1 MGKRRLPAPATQS
14 DRTRGALWPHLS
26 TLKHFRG
33 KSTNITPSTSSPS
46 STPSKAPSPGAQ
58 QTPDAPK
65 PKLEPAGRIRL
76 SEADVLNDLRT
87 HKGFGIPSIAPGLMV
102 TDLPNFDDVTPY
114 GVTEQVQEEL
124 WELEAKRLVKAV
136 TQEESLLFE
145 GSDDMAIDS
154 KKSYAILA
162 VLADRMMQCLNIST
176 YDGESLLAQHHEK
189 RCDRSKMQKCK
200 LLLSYLTN
208 IEDDVTEAQK
218 DDNVKV
224 NDEDFFKFVD
234 YCTSVSVRLLCS
246 AVDGRYFQ
254 ASILAQMARFCTKVK
269 VLSADLKKYAQ
280 ISLDNA
286 EADSDIPLP
295 RQQGMRGH
303 QGGPDLSE
311 AGILNT
317 GDIDRFISRLEA
329 GNGNQMGLL
338 ESASKK
344 KALRFK
350 YCEKCDTYRLTL
362 TRVLEHMMIHLRGT
376 SQLTQTFP
384 TSYEVTQMIYETG
397 FERSQTMVF
406 QDEENNFLG
415 TSDPVVVNY
424 CRNGIHLLNQ
434 TLNHLFGNGMI
445 SECPPDPPSPHPTV
459 LDDNS
464 SVGTTISWDYSP
476 DRDGDPLQKFPPTP
490 AQPRRLAKV
499 ESMSNIITIIVPLL
513 LANPSTGYFIQNFF
527 RLISFNNFLVARS
540 VSTSTAAAAY
550 QTLQPQPA
558 QESPFEPHMYGK
570 YTAFFSLT
578 TEEYRCK
585 HHDSPADAPRPL
597 SKALMRRKN
606 LHRGDE
612 VGALPRVDSM
622 ARATNNGKNRNK
634 KNTQQHPPVDDG
646 DTFQRRIEAHQRE
659 LDRYGNKMKSWV
671 AEEKGIMVQCKGYV
685 ALTMLFC
692 IVLVSGGIAV
702 GVSVGPRI
710 SAVDPFNITTYCW
723 VLAAFI
729 VLVAKSVR
737 VHDWPWND
745 FLHGRVL
752 CKSVSELSSVT
763 GIGDQLI
770 LAKLLQ
776 DESLSRL
783 ETRGP
788 FNAVFRRRKGE
799 GFSIDRPIS
808 MWTMLLSGLIMI
820 EVESVGGKSLVCLDL
835 RRGTAIERI
844 SSMADYQEDEEKRS
858 KYIHCRNIPG
868 RKELADEGHRDPNKL
883 ILDHGDILW
892 IRSLGFYS
900 NKDAMFI

>member
-1 MGKRRLPAPATQS
+1 MGKRRLPVPATQS

-26 TLKHFRG
+26 KLRHFRR
-33 KSTNITPSTSSPS
+33 KSTNIIPSTSSPS
-46 STPSKAPSPGAQ
+46 SAPSSAPSPGAQ
-58 QTPDAPK
+58 QTPDVPK
-65 PKLEPAGRIRL
+65 PKMEPPGRISI

-114 GVTEQVQEEL
+114 GVAEQVQEEL

-154 KKSYAILA
+154 KKSYAVLA
-162 VLADRMMQCLNIST
+162 VLGDRMMQCLHIST
-176 YDGESLLAQHHEK
+176 YDGESLLAQHYEM
-189 RCDRSKMQKCK
+189 RCDKSKMQRYK
-200 LLLSYLTN
+200 LFLSYLTDV
-208 IEDDVTEAQK
+208 EDDATESQK
-218 DDNVKV
+218 NDDIKA

-234 YCTSVSVRLLCS
+234 YCTSVSARLLCS
-246 AVDGRYFQ
+246 AVEGRFFH
-254 ASILAQMARFCTKVK
+254 ASILAQMARLCTKVK

-280 ISLDNA
+280 VSLDNA
-286 EADSDIPLP
+286 EADNEIPLP
-295 RQQGMRGH
+295 KQRGIREH

-311 AGILNT
+311 AGLFNT
-317 GDIDRFISRLEA
+317 GGIDRFISRLEA
-329 GNGNQMGLL
+329 QNRNLMEPL
-338 ESASKK
+338 EPMSKK
-344 KALRFK
+344 KALRIK
-350 YCEKCDTYRLTL
+350 YYEKCDAYRIALTKM
-362 TRVLEHMMIHLRGT
+362 LEHMAIHLRGT
-376 SQLTQTFP
+376 NKLTQTFP
-384 TSYEVTQMIYETG
+384 TSYEITQMIYETG

-406 QDEENNFLG
+406 QDEENDFVG

-434 TLNHLFGNGMI
+434 TLNHLFHNGMI
-445 SECPPDPPSPHPTV
+445 SQCPPDPPSPRPTV

-464 SVGTTISWDYSP
+464 SIRTTISWDYSP
-476 DRDGDPLQKFPPTP
+476 DRDEDPLQKLPSTP

-513 LANPSTGYFIQNFF
+513 LAHPGTAYFIQNFF
-527 RLISFNNFLVARS
+527 RLISFNNFLVGRS
-540 VSTSTAAAAY
+540 VSTSTAATAN
-550 QTLQPQPA
+550 QNLQPQAA
-558 QESPFEPHMYGK
+558 QESLFKPHMYGK

-606 LHRGDE
+606 LHRGPE
-612 VGALPRVDSM
+612 VDALPRVDSM
-622 ARATNNGKNRNK
+622 AHAANNGKNNNK
-634 KNTQQHPPVDDG
+634 KSTQQSPSVDDE

-671 AEEKGIMVQCKGYV
+671 AEEKGVMVQCKGYV

-692 IVLVSGGIAV
+692 SVLVGGGIAV

-820 EVESVGGKSLVCLDL
+820 EVESVGGKALVCLDL
-835 RRGTAIERI
+835 RRGTALEII
-844 SSMADYQEDEEKRS
+844 SRMADYQEDEENRTR
-858 KYIHCRNIPG
+858 YIHCRSIPG

-892 IRSLGFYS
+892 MRTLGIYS
-900 NKDAMFI
+900 NKDAMFV